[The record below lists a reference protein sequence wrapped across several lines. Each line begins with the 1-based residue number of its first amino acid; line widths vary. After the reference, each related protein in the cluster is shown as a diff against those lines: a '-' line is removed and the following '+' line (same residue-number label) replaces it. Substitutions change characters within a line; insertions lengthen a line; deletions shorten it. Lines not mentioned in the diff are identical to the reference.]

1 MTIKILVKAMKE
13 AFTEVLNS
21 LVEFGFEQEELGIEL
36 FEISGN
42 FAARFSE
49 RILVELKNTFDKYLN
64 DDKVC
69 EKNFFINCDSNVIFD
84 TENCV
89 VIIEGCPSYATSLL
103 LFLMSQTKSEMEKG
117 LRTIPKQ
124 KRIDFFWIISKKD
137 TDCKYCGKP
146 ISTKEKAVLQRTS
159 GGTEV
164 FCSILCAENQNE
176 FERESRGIYRKIAQ

>member
-1 MTIKILVKAMKE
+1 MTIKILVAAMKE
-13 AFTEVLNS
+13 AFAEVLNS

-36 FEISGN
+36 LEVSGN
-42 FAARFSE
+42 FAAKFSE
-49 RILVELKNTFDKYLN
+49 RIIIELKNTFDRYVK
-64 DDKVC
+64 DCK
-69 EKNFFINCDSNVIFD
+69 EGKKNFFIKEDSSVIFD

-124 KRIDFFWIISKKD
+124 KRVDFFWIISKKD
-137 TDCKYCGKP
+137 TNCGYCGKP
-146 ISTKEKAVLQRTS
+146 IITKEKVVLQRTS

-176 FERESRGIYRKIAQ
+176 FERESRGIYRIAQ